1 MKEPKPPKR
10 KVKRVTL
17 FVNSCLVFTLFPAC
31 NSSQQNALLGKQQ
44 ATIGGHTIVVTDCY
58 RTDKAQAETVI
69 DDKGATVYRFAPC
82 KDANIEIRN
91 EQLIVNGKSYGQI
104 KAGVSVTLDHHQLLV
119 NRDEIADVRK
129 P

>member
-1 MKEPKPPKR
+1 MKELELPKR

-44 ATIGGHTIVVTDCY
+44 ATVGGHTIVVNDCY
-58 RTDKAQAETVI
+58 RTDKAQAEIVI
-69 DDKGATVYRFAPC
+69 DDKGATVFRFAPC
-82 KDANIEIRN
+82 KDSVIEIRN
-91 EQLIVNGKSYGQI
+91 QQLTINGKSYGQI
-104 KAGVSVTLDHHQLLV
+104 EAGASVTLDHHQLLV